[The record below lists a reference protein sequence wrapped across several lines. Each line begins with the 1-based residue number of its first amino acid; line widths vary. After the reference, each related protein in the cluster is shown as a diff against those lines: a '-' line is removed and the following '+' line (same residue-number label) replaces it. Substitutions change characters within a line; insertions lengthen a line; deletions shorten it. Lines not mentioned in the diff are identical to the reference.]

1 MKHRRAGV
9 MGACPI
15 TRRAFGTLAA
25 AAVVDALLWS
35 RRAKAATLG
44 LAVIVHPSNT
54 ATLSADDIADVFR
67 TVMRTWPGGKP
78 IAAFELPPSTDE
90 RVFFDRAVLKMDPDD
105 VAHFWIDRRIRGGAP
120 PPHQVPDPVTLARVV
135 ARLETAVGYVP
146 IELADSSVRTV
157 AQVRSNGVVTGAAGA
172 RGMQGRFA

>member
-1 MKHRRAGV
+1 MKPRRANAGSV
-9 MGACPI
+9 
-15 TRRAFGTLAA
+15 TRRAFGVLAA
-25 AAVVDALLWS
+25 AGVVDSLLWS
-35 RRAKAATLG
+35 RGASAAPLG

-54 ATLSADDIADVFR
+54 VHLSADDIAEIFR
-67 TVMRTWPGGKP
+67 TVMRTWPGGKS

-135 ARLETAVGYVP
+135 ARLESAIGYVP
-146 IELADSSVRTV
+146 IQLADSSVRTV
-157 AQVRSNGVVTGAAGA
+157 AQVLGSGVVTGAAGPWGA
-172 RGMQGRFA
+172 QGRSA